1 MIIDKNKKFKIP
13 KTEQLDFN
21 ESIWKKYFYKFLSIY
36 EKKKGKKP
44 IKNPTT
50 MNNSYEVKEKAKYFY
65 NLLSN
70 HEKLKTGIGIIILFL
85 VNIKSDWWVTKKN
98 IKLYIKW

>member
-1 MIIDKNKKFKIP
+1 
-13 KTEQLDFN
+13 
-21 ESIWKKYFYKFLSIY
+21 
-36 EKKKGKKP
+36 
-44 IKNPTT
+44 

-85 VNIKSDWWVTKKN
+85 VNIKSD
-98 IKLYIKW
+98 